1 MVIVLLANGFEELE
15 AITPVDV
22 LRRHNIDVRTV
33 SVTSEKLVTGTH
45 GIQIAA
51 DLTAT
56 EVPLEDIDML
66 VLPGGMPG
74 VKNLDASPVTQAFI
88 DATLRNGGH
97 LAAICA
103 APSIFG
109 KHGMLTNIKATCF
122 PGFEGELLNA
132 IVTDANVVT
141 DGVFTTARDF
151 ETAGEFAKELVKI
164 SEILGIEPKEELEA
178 IEGAE

>member
-15 AITPVDV
+15 ALTPVDV

-33 SVTSEKLVTGTH
+33 SITSEKLVTGTH
-45 GIQIAA
+45 GIQVAA
-51 DLTAT
+51 DLLAND
-56 EVPLEDIDML
+56 VPLGDIDML

-74 VKNLDASPVTQAFI
+74 VKNLDASPVTQSFI

-122 PGFEGELLNA
+122 PGFEG
-132 IVTDANVVT
+132 VSMPPTS
-141 DGVFTTARDF
+141 R
-151 ETAGEFAKELVKI
+151 
-164 SEILGIEPKEELEA
+164 PR
-178 IEGAE
+178 